1 MKVKKLAL
9 AVQAG
14 LFAAM
19 APAVAATTDATP
31 DAGIERIIVTGQK
44 IDRSLQE
51 TPTSVAVVTAQQLE
65 DEQLY
70 DFYDVLDSTV
80 NVTGDFGS
88 EFTIRGINSFSVSG
102 GGNSFLTSVYL
113 DGAPLSDRIIQQ
125 GGFSTWDVSQVEFL
139 RGPQSTLQGR
149 NALAG
154 AVVVNTEKPSYEWS
168 GKGRMIA
175 GEHGQKE
182 AAVAFGGELV
192 DNQVA
197 FRFTAEDRSIDGFN
211 DNITRKE
218 NSDFVESDFY
228 RLQVLFE
235 PEAIEGFSA
244 NPSLSNY
251 GVKTGVK
258 WTEAGPNYDIKDR
271 ITVFNAPTFEKN
283 DTDMVSLDINY
294 ELTDTWHLR
303 AITTY
308 TEAYWGYEW
317 DGDRSAKPE
326 SILTTDRDDE
336 TLSQELRFIYE
347 GEKLRGV
354 VGAYYSGL
362 EFNQKTR
369 GQRGISL
376 ASLGVPQLLTAP
388 AQFGGLGLSQPV
400 ADMVLGLYAKAD
412 PVQLGQGD
420 DLFNKVTNKAIF
432 ADFSYQ
438 LNDKIDLFGGFR
450 WDRELQANSSKSLFT
465 IDNAAA
471 LPDPAN
477 PAFNPLV
484 AKLVTGLNARL
495 YAQAASASGVKPY
508 AERTF
513 TEFLPKVGA
522 SYHWT
527 EDLITS
533 FTYQKGYRSGGVGT
547 NIAKAYS
554 FSYDPEFTDN
564 YELALRSVWLD
575 GDLVANANL
584 FYIDWKDQQIN
595 VQLSNNRYDK
605 ETRNAGSSSV
615 KGMEFEVQYFVTDEL
630 KISGGV
636 GYAKSEFKE
645 FVVDLPNTP
654 QPVDFD
660 LSGESFAGAPEWTA
674 NLSATYKHDSGF
686 FGNVSANYMN
696 SAKTWLEYWT
706 LTDVQKYRGADYRP
720 RNDARTL
727 VNARVGYEWDNFS
740 VYLIGKNLLDHEY
753 YAEPDTGGVQIIGA
767 PRQLS
772 LTLEAQF

>member
-88 EFTIRGINSFSVSG
+88 EFTIRGINSFNVSG

-154 AVVVNTEKPSYEWS
+154 AVVVNTEKPTYEWS
-168 GKGRMIA
+168 GKGRMIT
-175 GEHGQKE
+175 GEHGQQE
-182 AAVAFGGELV
+182 AAVAFGGELI

-211 DNITRKE
+211 SNPTRNQ

-228 RLQVLFE
+228 RLQVLME

-244 NPSLSNY
+244 NLSISNY
-251 GVKTGVK
+251 GIKTGVM
-258 WTEAGPNYDIKDR
+258 WTQAGPDYGIDDR
-271 ITVFNAPTFEKN
+271 ITLFNDPTFEKN
-283 DTDMVSLDINY
+283 DTDMISLDVNY

-303 AITTY
+303 SITTY

-317 DGDRSAKPE
+317 DGDQTAAPE

-336 TLSQELRFIYE
+336 TLSQEFRFIYE

-369 GQRGISL
+369 GQRSL
-376 ASLGVPQLLTAP
+376 ALAALGVPQLLTAP
-388 AQFGGLGLSQPV
+388 AEFGGLGLPQPM
-400 ADMVLGLYAKAD
+400 ADAVMGLYANVD

-432 ADFSYQ
+432 ADFSYR
-438 LNDKIDLFGGFR
+438 LTDKIDLFGGFR
-450 WDRELQANSSKSLFT
+450 WDRELQANSSESLYT
-465 IDNAAA
+465 IDNAAE

-477 PAFNPLV
+477 PAFDPVTAQLV
-484 AKLVTGLNARL
+484 GALNAQL
-495 YAQAASASGVKPY
+495 MGMAAAASGVKPY
-508 AERTF
+508 TERTF

-527 EDLITS
+527 EDLMTS

-547 NIAKAYS
+547 NIAEAYS

-564 YELALRSVWLD
+564 YELSFRSVWLD

-584 FYIDWKDQQIN
+584 FYLDWKDQQVN
-595 VQLSNNRYDK
+595 VQLSDSRYDR

-615 KGMEFEVQYFVTDEL
+615 KGLELEMQYFVNDEL
-630 KISGGV
+630 TISGGI

-645 FVVDLPNTP
+645 FIVDLPNTAD
-654 QPVDFD
+654 PVDYD

-674 NLSATYKHDSGF
+674 NLSATYKHESGF
-686 FGNVSANYMN
+686 FGNLSANYMN

-706 LTDVQKYRGADYRP
+706 LNDVQAYRGEDYRP

-727 VNARVGYEWDNFS
+727 VNARVGYEWENFS
-740 VYLIGKNLLDHEY
+740 VYVIGKNLLDHEY

-772 LTLEAQF
+772 LTVEANF